1 MPELDDRLTRCFASV
16 FPAVPP
22 DQIQAASVE
31 SVPAWDSLAA
41 VTLIAVL
48 EQEFDTQIDL
58 MELPELT
65 SYQAVREYLQR
76 QIKSPRQAAPNI

>member
-16 FPAVPP
+16 FPSLPP
-22 DQIQAASVE
+22 DQIPTASVE
-31 SVPAWDSLAA
+31 SVAAWDSLAA

-65 SYQAVREYLQR
+65 SYQAVHDYLQR
-76 QIKSPRQAAPNI
+76 QIK

>member
-1 MPELDDRLTRCFASV
+1 MPELNDRLTRCFASV
-16 FPAVPP
+16 FPALPP
-22 DQIQAASVE
+22 NQITNASIE
-31 SVPAWDSLAA
+31 TVPAWDSLAA

-65 SYQAVREYLQR
+65 SYHAVRDYLQR
-76 QIKSPRQAAPNI
+76 QIK

>member
-1 MPELDDRLTRCFASV
+1 MSELDDRLTRCFASV
-16 FPAVPP
+16 FPSLEAH
-22 DQIQAASVE
+22 QIHAASVE
-31 SVPAWDSLAA
+31 TVPVWDSLAA

-65 SYQAVREYLQR
+65 SYQTVRDYLQR
-76 QIKSPRQAAPNI
+76 QIK

>member
-22 DQIQAASVE
+22 DQIPAASVE

-41 VTLIAVL
+41 VTLIAIL
-48 EQEFDTQIDL
+48 EQEFAIQIDL
-58 MELPELT
+58 MEMPELT
-65 SYQAVREYLQR
+65 SYHAVRDYLQK
-76 QIKSPRQAAPNI
+76 QIK

>member
-16 FPAVPP
+16 FPALGR
-22 DQIQAASVE
+22 DQVREASVE
-31 SVPAWDSLAA
+31 TVSAWDSLAA

-58 MELPELT
+58 MEMPELT
-65 SYQAVREYLQR
+65 SYQAVRDYLQR
-76 QIKSPRQAAPNI
+76 QIK

>member
-16 FPAVPP
+16 FPALGP
-22 DQIQAASVE
+22 DQIRAASVE

-41 VTLIAVL
+41 VTLIAIL

-58 MELPELT
+58 MEMPELT
-65 SYQAVREYLQR
+65 SYRAVRDYLQR
-76 QIKSPRQAAPNI
+76 QIK

>member
-16 FPAVPP
+16 FPALDPN
-22 DQIQAASVE
+22 QIRQASVDT
-31 SVPAWDSLAA
+31 VPAWDSLAA
-41 VTLIAVL
+41 VTLIAIL

-65 SYQAVREYLQR
+65 SYRAVHDYLQS
-76 QIKSPRQAAPNI
+76 QIK